1 MLLTP
6 WRDPGKSWFSP
17 GDSGPGSPEPGR
29 DAGLGFPQLWLIP
42 GAGEG
47 GESLPRAPCFGC
59 SWHKGVRG
67 LVRAPMDS
75 VG

>member
-47 GESLPRAPCFGC
+47 GGNLFPGLLVSAAAGTKAC
-59 SWHKGVRG
+59 GVSYVP
-67 LVRAPMDS
+67 LWIL
-75 VG
+75 